1 MSQGLS
7 PLPKPC
13 YSQQLAMPP
22 DPGSCLVAG
31 FPPCPQRGSMMSPPP
46 SASPKLH
53 DLSSAPYS
61 KGMASPG
68 HSHLGL
74 QRPAGGVLAVQE
86 APRPVGVH
94 PGSPQQPPPALL
106 QPQVSPQLS
115 SSCSLGRQPAL
126 CPNSSSSPL
135 PSGTQEPTCLQSCSP
150 TRPSVMGH
158 QQHPPPKVP
167 RNESAATQPLPLPEV
182 REDSNHSLA
191 PIPVTV
197 KREPQELD
205 QLYLDDGKSP
215 RRRCAFSLAPYPRVQ
230 EEGCLCMRVCAG
242 STSCCCWRRCV
253 VTVSAASQ
261 PRDARL
267 CSVTL
272 VPAMSVSV
280 DPQGTL
286 SGPYRPE
293 SQHAPVCWPQ
303 VQTVLPGAS
312 WEFCHKRL
320 PGSVAAGYAV
330 LFLGILRASLVE
342 RTIFEQLLS

>member
-106 QPQVSPQLS
+106 QPQ
-115 SSCSLGRQPAL
+115 
-126 CPNSSSSPL
+126 
-135 PSGTQEPTCLQSCSP
+135 SCSP

-205 QLYLDDGKSP
+205 QLYLDDGRPSGTRQVQEP
-215 RRRCAFSLAPYPRVQ
+215 IPRGFRGRRRMGLASSFVQTLWLHLLLTMRVQ
-230 EEGCLCMRVCAG
+230 DAK
-242 STSCCCWRRCV
+242 TSH
-253 VTVSAASQ
+253 Q
-261 PRDARL
+261 
-267 CSVTL
+267 
-272 VPAMSVSV
+272 
-280 DPQGTL
+280 
-286 SGPYRPE
+286 
-293 SQHAPVCWPQ
+293 
-303 VQTVLPGAS
+303 
-312 WEFCHKRL
+312 
-320 PGSVAAGYAV
+320 
-330 LFLGILRASLVE
+330 
-342 RTIFEQLLS
+342 IF